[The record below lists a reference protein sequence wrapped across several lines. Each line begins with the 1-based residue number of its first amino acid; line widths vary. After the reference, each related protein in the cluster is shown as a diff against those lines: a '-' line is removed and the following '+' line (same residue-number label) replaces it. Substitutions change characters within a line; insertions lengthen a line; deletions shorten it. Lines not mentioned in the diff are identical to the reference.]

1 MRIRRLKALLLLF
14 ALGLI
19 TGCEIDHGLS
29 PDLGSI
35 RGRIIFQ
42 HRTGAVLNQT
52 DEIRVA
58 VSHRFPPTEFTE
70 LITSP
75 PLDKWAGDTVNYEL
89 VVPFG
94 TYEIL
99 GVVWKGKG
107 KPWNLSDV
115 LGYYHK
121 GLNLLPEPITVTK
134 EHPVADSV
142 DVWADFAFVIRE
154 ALITGTIT
162 YEGTWPPETE
172 IMGIGAF
179 TFVPDPNNVWT
190 LLNVSSAKIGI
201 PTFVPSYHY
210 TLPVSAGTY
219 RYIGVFWKAKGSPL
233 TDIKHLGFYED
244 PEHPGQPGTLTV
256 AKGDTLTGIDIHV
269 DFNSLQPKV
278 VRK

>member
-1 MRIRRLKALLLLF
+1 MKIFRAVPLLLVVGLF
-14 ALGLI
+14 LSS
-19 TGCEIDHGLS
+19 CEINHGLS
-29 PDLGSI
+29 PDLGTI

-42 HRTGAVLNQT
+42 HRTGTVLKQT

-70 LITSP
+70 LITGP
-75 PLDKWAGDTVNYEL
+75 PIDKWAGDTVRYEL

-121 GLNLLPEPITVTK
+121 GLNLLPEPVTVTR
-134 EHPVADSV
+134 ENPVADSV
-142 DVWADFAFVIRE
+142 DVWADFAFVIRD

-162 YEGTWPPETE
+162 YEGNWPPETE

-201 PTFVPSYHY
+201 PTFVPSYVY

-233 TDIKHLGFYED
+233 TAIKHLGFYED
-244 PEHPGQPGTLTV
+244 PQHPGQPGTLVV
-256 AKGDTLTGIDIHV
+256 AKGDTLRNIDIHV
-269 DFNSLQPKV
+269 DFSNFQPGGTP
-278 VRK
+278 